1 MSRNVQCPLHG
12 FITLTPLMCKIV
24 DTPEFKRLHNLRQ
37 TGAVYC
43 VYPSANHTRFE
54 HSIGVAHLATIL
66 IKSLQ
71 TNQPELN
78 ISDRMVE
85 LVQIAGLIHDIG
97 HGPFSHLYDDYIIDE
112 RMPKHE
118 RRGIFMFQ
126 KMVESYNLELTP
138 NEIETVIHMIEPP
151 EHLKNNYLYQII
163 ANKVCSIDV
172 DKIDYIQRDSF
183 HIGFGTSEKYERLLT
198 KCRVVSYT
206 FPDKSQTNES
216 HTNGSAL
223 MLTWPEKLQN
233 EILSLFQTR
242 YRLHK
247 EVYTHH
253 TVKSC
258 EYVISDILKEML
270 GQVKTSFNLLNDS
283 MINWP
288 VSNKVIRLKTQFDAR
303 DIPKMIGEKVIS
315 YNEKNNQTLEF
326 EKKLDG
332 VISGL
337 NEAGIANR
345 GWSRIKIGFISGQG
359 VNPLTKV
366 IYLKHRTNQPYTIP
380 ETSNYNSFMV
390 PNNCQ
395 EFVYRIY
402 INASHRLDYAKSLWN
417 KIVEDI

>member
-12 FITLTPLMCKIV
+12 FITLTSLMSNIV

-54 HSIGVAHLATIL
+54 HSIGVAHLAKIL
-66 IKSLQ
+66 ITSLQ
-71 TNQPELN
+71 RNQPELN
-78 ISDRMVE
+78 ITDRMIE

-97 HGPFSHLYDDYIIDE
+97 HGPFSHLYDDYIIDQ

-118 RRGIFMFQ
+118 KRGIFMFEE
-126 KMVESYNLELTP
+126 MVKHYSLELTE
-138 NEIETVIHMIEPP
+138 NEVKTIINMVEPP
-151 EHLKNNYLYQII
+151 KDLKNNYMYQII
-163 ANKVCSIDV
+163 ANKVCCIDV
-172 DKIDYIQRDSF
+172 DKIDYIQRDSY

-198 KCRVVSYT
+198 KCRVVQYT
-206 FPDKSQTNES
+206 LPNNDQPS
-216 HTNGSAL
+216 L
-223 MLTWPEKLQN
+223 MLAWPEKLQN

-258 EYVISDILKEML
+258 EYIISDILVDML
-270 GQVKTSFNLLNDS
+270 KQVKTPFKLLNDS

-288 VSNKVIRLKTQFDAR
+288 VSNKVIRLKEQFDKR
-303 DIPKMIGEKVIS
+303 YIPKMIGEKVLS
-315 YNEKNNQTLEF
+315 YCEKNNNTIRF

-332 VISGL
+332 IIQLL
-337 NEAGIANR
+337 NEAGITNR
-345 GWSRIKIGFISGQG
+345 GWSRIKIGFISGKG

-366 IYLKHRTNQPYTIP
+366 IYLKHGTNQPYTIP

-395 EFVYRIY
+395 EYVYRIY
-402 INASHRLDYAKSLWN
+402 VNTCYKIEYAKSLWN
-417 KIVEDI
+417 KTMEDI